1 MLFSGETVT
10 FSAFTTTVGKTA
22 YVGTDTGGPGDV
34 IVGVREESFLVA
46 SLVWECS
53 EEGGDTGGL
62 REKGRCQ
69 VIGLDLWTDRTT
81 NIVCLNLADLLAL
94 LCCVA
99 RQS

>member
-46 SLVWECS
+46 SLV
-53 EEGGDTGGL
+53 
-62 REKGRCQ
+62 
-69 VIGLDLWTDRTT
+69 
-81 NIVCLNLADLLAL
+81 
-94 LCCVA
+94 
-99 RQS
+99 